1 MESPPAVSAAAAD
14 AAPQQADFESE
25 AAATTK
31 PSPAVS
37 DTQTEGS
44 GGGVPAARLN
54 HYFVC
59 PQCQGYFRDPHVAT
73 CCLST
78 FCRDCVVR
86 VLRTPKSACPGC
98 GKYMGVTLPQ
108 RTRPDPQ
115 LQAVMLKLLPD
126 IFGERVDLAD

>member
-1 MESPPAVSAAAAD
+1 M
-14 AAPQQADFESE
+14 
-25 AAATTK
+25 
-31 PSPAVS
+31 
-37 DTQTEGS
+37 
-44 GGGVPAARLN
+44 PAARLN

-86 VLRTPKSACPGC
+86 VLRTPTSACPGC
-98 GKYMGVTLPQ
+98 GKYMGVVLPQ

-126 IFGERVDLAD
+126 IFGET